1 MSNSSS
7 VRQPL
12 NQAIV
17 HQVLHN
23 LRTGQLRKCK
33 AMGFGDA
40 DLKAFQLDK
49 YVSMLMNS
57 PVSWCEVKV
66 NSVVVQRLFRQVDR
80 TEEQSRL
87 IDRALRLGAST
98 ALIAQLFGLTNE
110 EIKHRRFVLDVPQRR
125 GRWPVLDEA
134 TSHSLWNRWVYL
146 SKEYQVDVEDP
157 MALLDVVILIAEEF
171 ASLPLADGSV
181 VSLSQIWSTITGW
194 ADQGLL

>member
-1 MSNSSS
+1 MPNSSS
-7 VRQPL
+7 VQQPL

-40 DLKAFQLDK
+40 ELKAFQSPK
-49 YVSMLMNS
+49 YLSVLMNS
-57 PVSWCEVKV
+57 AVTWCEVKV
-66 NSVVVQRLFRQVDR
+66 NSEVVQRLIVQADR
-80 TEEQSRL
+80 TEEQNRL

-98 ALIAQLFGLTNE
+98 ALISQLFGLTNQ
-110 EIKHRRFVLDVPQRR
+110 EIKHRRVVLDVPQRR
-125 GRWPVLDEA
+125 GRWPILDADTER
-134 TSHSLWNRWVYL
+134 SLWHRWDYL
-146 SKEYQVDVEDP
+146 SKENSVDIDDP
-157 MALLDVVILIAEEF
+157 MALLDVVILLAEEF
-171 ASLPLADGSV
+171 ANLPLADGSV